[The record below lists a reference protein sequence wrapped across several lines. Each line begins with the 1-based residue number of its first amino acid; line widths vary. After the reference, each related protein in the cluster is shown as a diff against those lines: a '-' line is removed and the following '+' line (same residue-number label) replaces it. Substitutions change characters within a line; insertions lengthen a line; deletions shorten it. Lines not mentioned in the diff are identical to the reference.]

1 MSKANVDNVEIYHRI
16 NKLRLKAGL
25 PVHGPTGIIDPK
37 TIKKAQTHID
47 EKEDEYTDEV
57 RDVLEKLSESWKSFK
72 KSGANEAKEWIE
84 RIYNYSNNI
93 KDLTSM
99 YQHDLMTH
107 FSLSLREFCEK
118 IDIERKEHHVIVQAH
133 IDVMWVTYEQQ
144 LRSDSSEKAEELKKV
159 VAIAIDR
166 YS

>member
-1 MSKANVDNVEIYHRI
+1 
-16 NKLRLKAGL
+16 LQAGL
-25 PVHGPTGIIDPK
+25 PVRGPSGVIDPS

-47 EKEDEYTDEV
+47 EKEGEYTDEV
-57 RDVLEKLSESWKSFK
+57 KIVLEKLSDSWQSFK
-72 KSGANEAKEWIE
+72 DAGADDAPEWIE
-84 RIYNYSNNI
+84 KIYNYSNNI

-107 FSLSLREFCEK
+107 FGLSLREFCEK
-118 IDIERKEHHVIVQAH
+118 IDIEREEHHVIVQAH

-159 VAIAIDR
+159 VAIAIEK